1 MCIRDRYRTTDYHWK
16 VNSNGNLIGLD
27 HNERV
32 CFTWQ
37 PHGSQFTIH
46 TEVPKEAVKFQVKQP
61 PTLQK
66 NDVLKA
72 INFDESW
79 ITILKD

>member
-1 MCIRDRYRTTDYHWK
+1 MND
-16 VNSNGNLIGLD
+16 NGNLIGLD
-27 HNERV
+27 HNEHI

-46 TEVPKEAVKFQVKQP
+46 TDVPEEAIRFRVKQP

-66 NDVLKA
+66 SDVLKG
-72 INFDESW
+72 IDFDDSW
-79 ITILKD
+79 ITIVE

>member
-1 MCIRDRYRTTDYHWK
+1 MDW
-16 VNSNGNLIGLD
+16 NSFRFID
-27 HNERV
+27 
-32 CFTWQ
+32 
-37 PHGSQFTIH
+37 P
-46 TEVPKEAVKFQVKQP
+46 EVPKEAVKFRVKQP

-72 INFDESW
+72 INFDDSW